1 MDRSTET
8 QYHHSVDILMDK
20 YKSGFISL
28 NELERCLHGI
38 LDDIL
43 DCVEMH

>member
-20 YKSGFISL
+20 YESGFISL
-28 NELERCLHGI
+28 NELERCLHWI
-38 LDDIL
+38 LDDIFE
-43 DCVEMH
+43 CVEMH